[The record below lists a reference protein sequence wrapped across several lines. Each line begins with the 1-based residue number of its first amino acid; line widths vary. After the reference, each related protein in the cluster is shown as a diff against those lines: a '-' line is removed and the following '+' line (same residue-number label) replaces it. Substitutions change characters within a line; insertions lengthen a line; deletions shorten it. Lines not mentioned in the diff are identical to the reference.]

1 MRMNTDTE
9 VIERFVK
16 EENRRFENG
25 WSDSKIFRKHSAWV
39 KEISRKAL
47 PKDIP
52 EDVVDD
58 FYFHCLRKGLLPTVN
73 KKTFTLLQ
81 NAYKRLMPCLD
92 DEHTKLFRYR
102 GTLLFGRN
110 GDQDS
115 EQYKKARKIISR
127 SEKIVWANSHYSK
140 KHLEGLSVY
149 FDDKTML
156 SVIVEVFDEKVF
168 RPDQRAHIPFVEITD
183 LRIILILSHAQFGL
197 EIQNELLEGN
207 SEVIYDRN
215 RRIQRYMEIHNV
227 VPEHFAD
234 YLDK

>member
-1 MRMNTDTE
+1 MNTDTE

-16 EENRRFENG
+16 EENRRFDNG
-25 WSDSKIFRKHSAWV
+25 WSDSKIFKKHSAWV
-39 KEISRKAL
+39 KDISRKSL

-52 EDVVDD
+52 EEVVDD
-58 FYFHCLRKGLLPTVN
+58 FYFHCLRKGLLPRVN
-73 KKTFTLLQ
+73 KKTFILLQ
-81 NAYKRLMPCLD
+81 NAYKRLMPYLD

-102 GTLLFGRN
+102 GILLFGRN
-110 GDQDS
+110 SDQDI
-115 EQYKKARKIISR
+115 EQYNKARKIISGA
-127 SEKIVWANSHYSK
+127 EKIVWANSHYSK

-156 SVIVEVFDEKVF
+156 TVILEVFDEIVF
-168 RPDQRAHIPFVEITD
+168 RPDKRYFIPFDENTD
-183 LRIILILSHAQFGL
+183 LRIILILSHAQFCL
-197 EIQNELLEGN
+197 EIQNELLEDD

-215 RRIQRYMEIHNV
+215 KRIQRHMEIYGV